1 MKREAS
7 VWRKFVGGV
16 SSARKLSAFISVS
29 VVFLSAPIMAQS
41 EGLRFHGKLV
51 NTGCTVERTAAR
63 VTDSD
68 VRYLQVS
75 GITVQVRAGRD
86 ACGEQAIPF
95 TLHYQLLPVTSLQAG
110 IQNPGNIQTGLLI
123 LTYQ

>member
-7 VWRKFVGGV
+7 VWRKFLEAVP
-16 SSARKLSAFISVS
+16 SARNLSAFISVS
-29 VVFLSAPIMAQS
+29 VLFLSAPIMAQN

-51 NTGCTVERTAAR
+51 NTGCTVERTVTR
-63 VTDSD
+63 VKDSE

-75 GITVQVRAGRD
+75 GITVQVSAGRD
-86 ACGEQAIPF
+86 ACGEQAMPLS
-95 TLHYQLLPVTSLQAG
+95 LHYQVLPLTSLQAG